1 MLACVAIS
9 TSFIISNSYILCL
22 LISSDGLASL
32 TCLSLFFFFLFL
44 GGEILPSSPV
54 LISWAG
60 MHHCTASASYF
71 FQLSERSSG
80 GRAGSKC
87 EGENLATFT
96 CRLEPAAS
104 NPCLQIQ
111 SSLSEF
117 ICLSVCSVFWAGLL
131 FCVSS
136 LSFTLCVS
144 GFARL
149 LHDAVPVLTHIMEQ
163 LTWWQEGI
171 KPTRLL
177 VITDVC
183 KQRYIWIKRE

>member
-32 TCLSLFFFFLFL
+32 TCLSFFFFLLFL

-71 FQLSERSSG
+71 FQLREWSSG
-80 GRAGSKC
+80 GRARSKC

-96 CRLEPAAS
+96 CRLEPAAFS
-104 NPCLQIQ
+104 PCLKIVL
-111 SSLSEF
+111 SLSEF
-117 ICLSVCSVFWAGLL
+117 ICLSAVYSKQVYFSVCLPFILHCALVAFLGCTWYCISANAH
-131 FCVSS
+131 CC
-136 LSFTLCVS
+136 TLVT
-144 GFARL
+144 GKHQA
-149 LHDAVPVLTHIMEQ
+149 
-163 LTWWQEGI
+163 
-171 KPTRLL
+171 TRLL
-177 VITDVC
+177 VIANIC
-183 KQRYIWIKRE
+183 K